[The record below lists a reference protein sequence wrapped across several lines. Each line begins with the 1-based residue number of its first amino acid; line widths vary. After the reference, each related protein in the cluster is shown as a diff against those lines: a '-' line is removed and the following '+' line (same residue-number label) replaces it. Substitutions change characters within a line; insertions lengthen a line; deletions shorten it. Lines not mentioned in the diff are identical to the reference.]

1 MAAKQ
6 VENLISSS
14 SSYLCYYKPCH
25 HIYATVSPGIISTS
39 LIKMDNAREYV
50 EGKDAKEREENR
62 EKIMKRSRQWVSR
75 FLINANG
82 SGVDV
87 VVFTEYR
94 RL

>member
-1 MAAKQ
+1 
-6 VENLISSS
+6 
-14 SSYLCYYKPCH
+14 
-25 HIYATVSPGIISTS
+25 
-39 LIKMDNAREYV
+39 V